1 MRKLLFSLLF
11 FYLSFGY
18 GQGLKKQSKLIEK
31 ELYFYL
37 LDVESGLSNDGINS
51 IVQDSLGFIWIGT
64 QEGVDRYDG
73 THFDVYKKDDFQKNK
88 NLSHNIIHEI
98 SVIEGGKLL
107 IATPIG
113 FNIYDSKKETFK
125 ILNSSNGLID
135 NNISCFKYGINKEL
149 ILAVYGKGVQIINK
163 NNTST
168 FYKSDPNTI
177 SSLSSNEIISLAQQG
192 DSLLWVGTKNS
203 GLNKINLKTK
213 KVTRVSLGNNKNDY
227 SIEISALSTRKN
239 GDLWVGSN
247 KGLYMITISGDIL
260 QLKKS
265 LVEGN
270 GLSDN
275 KILCFEEDSF
285 GKLWIGTRNGGL
297 NIITISDF
305 VNKRPNLLVKWYLPK
320 DDGSSVFNRTV
331 SALKMDWNGNMWIG
345 TSTGL
350 NYVNPEGEPI
360 KLLRKNSSKTESLGH
375 DRIGALSESTN
386 GNVWVGTDGAGLDL
400 YNPITGKIKNF
411 RHQNNNLSSLSN
423 DYIISLLE
431 DKKKRIWVGTYQ
443 GGINKMDSNTGNC
456 KHYLEGETKNG
467 SDVRVIFEDSKSQ
480 IWVGTNRGGLY
491 KYNEERDQFIYIN
504 SIGKIDIRD
513 LTEDN
518 KGYLW
523 MATYGNGILRYEP
536 RFDKSIFYNTS
547 NTKGA
552 KNDIISLLVLPNQEI
567 LAGTQSDGLIR
578 LNSKKRTALN
588 FTEKDGLSNNT
599 VGSIIMENPKS
610 IWLGTDQGI
619 SNYNALTNDFYILN
633 SYTNIQQGKFNIG
646 SGIITKSGMI
656 YLGGDKGLNI
666 FNPDNLKRKK
676 EKNTIVF
683 ERLEVLNKKAEV
695 SESDENSIL
704 DQSIL
709 YEDHIYLNHDQTFF
723 SIDYT
728 ALKYPFVKNT
738 IYSYRIDGYNSH
750 WISTNSSGK
759 VNIIN
764 LPHGNYTLN
773 VKAKFGFGDEVIK
786 KLLITIK
793 PPFWKTPLA
802 YFFYLLLLT
811 GLVYGLIRYYS
822 ERIKLINSLFLEKK
836 QRQLEYNLN
845 EERIRFFTSFSHE
858 LKTPLTLILAPL
870 EDLILEI
877 KSIEHKN
884 SLNLIFKNAKLLL
897 QSINKLLEF
906 RKSNLGLSKLRV
918 EKYNLTECLEQW
930 VHNYYPLAKKRD
942 IALSYDFPQE
952 SLFAW
957 FDLEKMHIIFNNL
970 LSNAFKYMDN
980 KGEIHVSLNYDE
992 DSFEIKVRDTG
1003 YGIAADELEHVFVR
1017 YYQSNSV
1024 KSKNSIGIG
1033 LALSKNFTELHL
1045 GTIHIESELKK
1056 GSVFSVVIPRDK
1068 SLFVNAIFED
1078 LGLEKENMNQDLEE
1092 WDEIPELN
1100 ISESKGANINTKE
1113 NRELLLLID
1122 DNPDI
1127 LRYLDGLLEDQYDL
1141 IYANNGEEGVKKAL
1155 RYVPDLIISDVMM
1168 PKMNG
1173 IELCNVL
1180 KKTIETTHIPI
1191 ILLTA
1196 KANIESIQEGYAHG
1210 ADDYIVKPFSSQI
1223 LQTRIRNLLD
1233 IRKQLH
1239 SYFLKKED
1247 TKENI
1252 TSENSTLLEQ
1262 EKEFLNQLEQIILE
1276 HLDQEKIDVWGV
1288 AKSIGMSRTSLF
1300 RKIKAITGLNINQ
1313 FITKI
1318 KIDKAAELLKKG
1330 DYTVA
1335 QASYEVGFNNVKYF
1349 RKLFKEQFGQLPSEL
1364 TRNNNG

>member
-1 MRKLLFSLLF
+1 MRKLLFCLLF
-11 FYLSFGY
+11 FYLSYGY
-18 GQGLKKQSKLIEK
+18 SQGHKKQSKLIEK

-64 QEGVDRYDG
+64 QEGLDRYDG
-73 THFDVYKKDDFQKNK
+73 THFTVFKKDDFQKRK

-98 SVIEGGKLL
+98 GVIEEGKLL
-107 IATPIG
+107 IATPEG
-113 FNIYDSKKETFK
+113 FNIYDSKIETFK
-125 ILNSSNGLID
+125 TLTTSNGLLD
-135 NNISCFKYGINKEL
+135 NNISCFKYGTNKEL
-149 ILAVYGKGVQIINK
+149 ILGVYGKGLQIIDKHNKSIFYK
-163 NNTST
+163 NNPD
-168 FYKSDPNTI
+168 KI
-177 SSLSSNEIISLAQQG
+177 SSLSSNEIISMVQQS
-192 DSLLWVGTKNS
+192 DSILWIGTKNN

-213 KVTRVSLGNNKNDY
+213 KVTRVSLGNNKSGN
-227 SIEISALSTRKN
+227 SLEITALSIGKIGN
-239 GDLWVGSN
+239 LWVGSN
-247 KGLYMITISGDIL
+247 EGLYMITIAGDIL

-265 LVEGN
+265 LAEGK

-275 KILCFEEDSF
+275 KILCFEEDGY

-305 VNKRPNLLVKWYLPK
+305 LNQTPNFSVRWYLPK

-350 NYVNPEGEPI
+350 NYVKPEGEPI
-360 KLLRKNSSKTESLGH
+360 KLLRKNGSKTESLGH
-375 DRIGALSESTN
+375 DRIGSLSESSD
-386 GNVWVGTDGAGLDL
+386 GNIWVGTDGAGLDL
-400 YNPITGKIKNF
+400 YNPITGKIKHY
-411 RHQNNNLSSLSN
+411 RHQNYNLSSLSN

-431 DKKKRIWVGTYQ
+431 DKRKRIWVGTYQ
-443 GGINKMDSNTGNC
+443 GGLNKMDYNTGNC

-491 KYNEERDQFIYIN
+491 KYNEERDQFIFIN

-513 LTEDN
+513 ISEDD

-523 MATYGNGILRYEP
+523 MATYGNGILKYEP
-536 RFDKSIFYNTS
+536 TSDKSSFYNAS
-547 NTKGA
+547 NTKGI
-552 KNDIISLLVLPNQEI
+552 KNDVISILVLSNGDL
-567 LAGTQSDGLIR
+567 LAGTQSKGLFR
-578 LNSKKRTALN
+578 LNSKKRTVIN

-599 VGSIIMENPKS
+599 VGSIIMENQKS
-610 IWLGTDQGI
+610 IWLGTDKGI
-619 SNYNALTNDFYILN
+619 SNYNALTNDLYILN
-633 SYTNIQQGKFNIG
+633 TYTNIQQGKFNIG
-646 SGIITKSGMI
+646 SGLITKSGMI

-676 EKNTIVF
+676 EKNTLVF
-683 ERLEVLNKKAEV
+683 ENLEVLNKKAEV
-695 SESDENSIL
+695 SENNKNSVL

-723 SIDYT
+723 SIDYA
-728 ALKYPFVKNT
+728 ALKYPFEKNT

-750 WISTNSSGK
+750 WISTNGSGK
-759 VNIIN
+759 VNLIN

-773 VKAKFGFGDEVIK
+773 VKAKFGFGDEVTK
-786 KLLITIK
+786 KLLITIN

-802 YFFYLLLLT
+802 YICYLFLLI
-811 GLVYGLIRYYS
+811 GIIYGLIRYYS

-942 IALSYDFPQE
+942 ISLSYDFPQE
-952 SLFAW
+952 SLFTW

-980 KGEIHVSLNYDE
+980 NGEIHVCLNYDE

-1033 LALSKNFTELHL
+1033 LALSKNFTELHM
-1045 GTIHIESELKK
+1045 GTIHIESELNK

-1078 LGLEKENMNQDLEE
+1078 LGLENENINQVIEE
-1092 WDEIPELN
+1092 WPELN
-1100 ISESKGANINTKE
+1100 ISENKVSNINTKE
-1113 NRELLLLID
+1113 NRELILLID

-1127 LRYLDGLLEDQYDL
+1127 LKYLDGLLEDQYDL
-1141 IYANNGEEGVKKAL
+1141 IYSDNGEEGIKKAL
-1155 RYVPDLIISDVMM
+1155 RYIPDLIISDIMM

-1196 KANIESIQEGYAHG
+1196 KGNIESIQEGYTHG

-1247 TKENI
+1247 TKGNI
-1252 TSENSTLLEQ
+1252 INENSTLLEQ
-1262 EKEFLNQLEQIILE
+1262 EKDFLNQLEQIILE

-1364 TRNNNG
+1364 TRNNNGSVV